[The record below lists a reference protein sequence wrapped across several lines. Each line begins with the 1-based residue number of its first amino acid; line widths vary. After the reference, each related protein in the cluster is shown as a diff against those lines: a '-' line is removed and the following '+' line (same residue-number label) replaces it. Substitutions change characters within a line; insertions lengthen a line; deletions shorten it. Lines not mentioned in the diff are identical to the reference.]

1 MSDEAAPASTVSRRW
16 HVLGFVVFTAAG
28 FYAIGVALQLGLWRQ
43 NSPGEGLFP
52 FIAAVAMTA
61 FAVAG
66 LVSAWRMPRRS
77 AAAANRGDLAQ
88 TLIRVAAYIFGLV
101 FYALALNPLGFITST
116 IVTVVFILRFAE
128 RYSWPV
134 TLALAVGTAAGCQI
148 LFVIWLGAILP
159 FGYLWE
165 SLLY

>member
-1 MSDEAAPASTVSRRW
+1 MFTV
-16 HVLGFVVFTAAG
+16 AG
-28 FYAIGVALQLGLWRQ
+28 LYAVGVALKLGLWRQ

-52 FIAAVAMTA
+52 FITAVAMTA
-61 FAVAG
+61 FAVTG
-66 LVSAWRMPRRS
+66 LASAWRMPRTARTAS
-77 AAAANRGDLAQ
+77 RGDLTQ
-88 TLIRVAAYIFGLV
+88 TLIRVAAYIFGLL
-101 FYALALNPLGFITST
+101 FYALALNPLGFIVST

-128 RYSWPV
+128 RYSWTV

-159 FGYLWE
+159 FGTLWE